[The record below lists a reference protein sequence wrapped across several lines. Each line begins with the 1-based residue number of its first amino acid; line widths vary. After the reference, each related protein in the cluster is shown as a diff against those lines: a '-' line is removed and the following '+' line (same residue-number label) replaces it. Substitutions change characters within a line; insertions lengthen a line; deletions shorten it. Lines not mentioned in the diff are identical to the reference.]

1 MRSDCAN
8 NLGICLEHF
17 NLNATS
23 FKLHDTSSFLASQN
37 KVLKNTDPIT
47 LHLTVK
53 LGAAHVQL
61 AIFYKR
67 LVVATNTIDFLLLCE
82 KRFAICTFIGTF
94 IEELA

>member
-1 MRSDCAN
+1 MQQVLSYM
-8 NLGICLEHF
+8 IH
-17 NLNATS
+17 
-23 FKLHDTSSFLASQN
+23 HHIWHQN

-67 LVVATNTIDFLLLCE
+67 LVVATNTIDFYCFVRNDLQYAHLLAHLL
-82 KRFAICTFIGTF
+82 RN
-94 IEELA
+94 

>member
-23 FKLHDTSSFLASQN
+23 FKLHDTSSYLASN

-53 LGAAHVQL
+53 LGAAYMQL
-61 AIFYKR
+61 PIFFKR
-67 LVVATNTIDFLLLCE
+67 LVVATNTIDFLLLC
-82 KRFAICTFIGTF
+82 
-94 IEELA
+94 L

>member
-1 MRSDCAN
+1 MQQVLSYM
-8 NLGICLEHF
+8 IH
-17 NLNATS
+17 
-23 FKLHDTSSFLASQN
+23 HHIWHQN

-67 LVVATNTIDFLLLCE
+67 LVVATNTIVFYCFVCE
-82 KRFAICTFIGTF
+82 ERFAICTFI
-94 IEELA
+94 EELA

>member
-1 MRSDCAN
+1 MQQVLSYM
-8 NLGICLEHF
+8 IHHHF
-17 NLNATS
+17 W
-23 FKLHDTSSFLASQN
+23 HQN

-67 LVVATNTIDFLLLCE
+67 LVVATNTIDFYCFVCE
-82 KRFAICTFIGTF
+82 ERFAICTFIGTF

>member
-1 MRSDCAN
+1 MQQVLSYM
-8 NLGICLEHF
+8 IHHHF
-17 NLNATS
+17 W
-23 FKLHDTSSFLASQN
+23 HQN

-53 LGAAHVQL
+53 LGAAYMQL
-61 AIFYKR
+61 PIFYKR

-82 KRFAICTFIGTF
+82 ERFAVCTFIGTF